1 MVWAAQLRMAVY
13 WIRGNILQPKSYE
26 NPHLILWIKWI
37 QSDLWQRG
45 YKRSAAMLFKNQTN
59 LNYLSLGYASDNYH
73 FSRIFF
79 DKQITTDSAV
89 WNSKAVQ

>member
-13 WIRGNILQPKSYE
+13 WIRGNILQPKSYG

-45 YKRSAAMLFKNQTN
+45 YKPFKNQTN
-59 LNYLSLGYASDNYH
+59 LNYLGLGYASDNYY
-73 FSRIFF
+73 FSGIFF

-89 WNSKAVQ
+89 WNSKAV